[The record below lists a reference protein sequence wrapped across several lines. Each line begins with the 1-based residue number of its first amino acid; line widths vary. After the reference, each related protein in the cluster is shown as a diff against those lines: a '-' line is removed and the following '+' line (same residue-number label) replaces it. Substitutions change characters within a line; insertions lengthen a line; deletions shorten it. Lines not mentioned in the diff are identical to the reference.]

1 LVLCYWKLGLGFLL
15 GFGQFRVRLFWGWLE
30 VLAIHCLFLEF
41 ALEFVVV
48 VFHFDAI
55 VIVASDDF

>member
-1 LVLCYWKLGLGFLL
+1 ML

>member
-1 LVLCYWKLGLGFLL
+1 MVRGGGHQLFIS
-15 GFGQFRVRLFWGWLE
+15 RV
-30 VLAIHCLFLEF
+30 

-48 VFHFDAI
+48 VFCFNAI